1 MKKLRKL
8 SLLMILELGCIGGA
22 MPNLIE
28 AKPAELTINT
38 YELKVEEEATPVVNP
53 ISSTAYNT

>member
-1 MKKLRKL
+1 M
-8 SLLMILELGCIGGA
+8 GAA

-38 YELKVEEEATPVVNP
+38 YELKDEEEATPVVSP
-53 ISSTAYNT
+53 ISSIA